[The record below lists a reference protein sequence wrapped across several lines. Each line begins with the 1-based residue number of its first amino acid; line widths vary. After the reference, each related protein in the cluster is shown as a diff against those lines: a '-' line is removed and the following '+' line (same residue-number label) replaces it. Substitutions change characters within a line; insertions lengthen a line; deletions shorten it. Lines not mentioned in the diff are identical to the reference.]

1 MKRVFSES
9 FSQFLSA
16 LQISDASVSEENQR
30 HSQQKRASQ
39 KSVLFIYLAVKLQR
53 ETREPASGFT
63 VYIYIYMH
71 CCRICFVTA
80 LQL

>member
-1 MKRVFSES
+1 MKRFFSES

-39 KSVLFIYLAVKLQR
+39 KSVLFIYLAVKLQ
-53 ETREPASGFT
+53 
-63 VYIYIYMH
+63 
-71 CCRICFVTA
+71 
-80 LQL
+80 